1 LPEDIAMAVSLKQV
15 AVAPKGM
22 GLYDFVAQQEGF
34 FAAEGLDV
42 EFDWKTFRG
51 TQSSWKNLDYFQRP
65 QDRPYTEDK
74 REVIQGACLWGTI
87 CNASA
92 GMGKMVPDA
101 YGVSPWAIFVRPD
114 SKIRRPED
122 LKDVPVSV
130 GMRAGSHF
138 NVPYRLEKYLPLE
151 NIKVVNTGG
160 FGARLKALIDGEVE
174 AASLL
179 PPQIAMAEQLGLRK
193 IIEDTFKTLWW
204 VPDGFEPETVRART
218 RRAGDGRR
226 HGEVSAA
233 VEAHGSGRVREFLP
247 LGLLE
252 VRPRRAV
259 LLQDAAARGVR
270 RHAGASEALGARP
283 VSQG

>member
-1 LPEDIAMAVSLKQV
+1 MAGTLKRV
-15 AVAPKGM
+15 TVAPKGM

-51 TQSSWKNLDYFQRP
+51 TQSSWKGLNYFQRP
-65 QDRPYTEDK
+65 QDQPYTQEK
-74 REVIQGACLWGTI
+74 REVIQGACVWGTI

-114 SKIRRPED
+114 STIRRPED

-138 NVPYRLEKYLPLE
+138 NVRYRLEKYLPLE

-160 FGARLKALIDGEVE
+160 FLGRAKGVFGWRGGRGSSLAPAD
-174 AASLL
+174 AS
-179 PPQIAMAEQLGLRK
+179 
-193 IIEDTFKTLWW
+193 
-204 VPDGFEPETVRART
+204 
-218 RRAGDGRR
+218 
-226 HGEVSAA
+226 
-233 VEAHGSGRVREFLP
+233 
-247 LGLLE
+247 
-252 VRPRRAV
+252 
-259 LLQDAAARGVR
+259 
-270 RHAGASEALGARP
+270 
-283 VSQG
+283 